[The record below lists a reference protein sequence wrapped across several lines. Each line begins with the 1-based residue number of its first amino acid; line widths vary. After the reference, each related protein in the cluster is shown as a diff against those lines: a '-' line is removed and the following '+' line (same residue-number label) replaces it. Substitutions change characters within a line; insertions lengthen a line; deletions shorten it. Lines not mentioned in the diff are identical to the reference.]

1 MANKQNDDYHTE
13 EEDERYDGVESKHND
28 QKQTASN

>member
-13 EEDERYDGVESKHND
+13 EEEDERYDGVESKYND
-28 QKQTASN
+28 Y